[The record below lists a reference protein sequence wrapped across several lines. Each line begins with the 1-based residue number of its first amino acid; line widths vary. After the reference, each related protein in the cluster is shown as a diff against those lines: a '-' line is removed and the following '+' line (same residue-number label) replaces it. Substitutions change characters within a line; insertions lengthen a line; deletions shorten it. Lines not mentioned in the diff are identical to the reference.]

1 LNKFGQ
7 VVIVSAYVYN
17 MVSLICIYLK
27 SGLSH
32 CRETLAIVTVN
43 VPYDLKIELDY
54 VQGFFIVAFNN

>member
-1 LNKFGQ
+1 
-7 VVIVSAYVYN
+7 